1 LEATNK
7 NLEDCCEKN
16 YEAEAETV
24 GFWSLVADTRYLM
37 QDKFL
42 NVMPDLI
49 RHPAALQFERTLDSG
64 SSPE

>member
-1 LEATNK
+1 LDKVNK
-7 NLEDCCEKN
+7 NLEDCCERN
-16 YEAEAETV
+16 YETVTETV
-24 GFWSLVADTRYLM
+24 GFWSLVADNRYLI

-49 RHPAALQFERTLDSG
+49 RHPAASQFKRKLDSG